1 MNTVELES
9 LVGMH
14 VLSGVD
20 RVTITPEV
28 EEYKYGDAAVLN
40 FVLDGK
46 VHSAIEA
53 GNDGYRSMLGEIFV
67 SEGTLKNM
75 FEAIGVLGVMR
86 ESTTELYSQACDIL
100 DLYDVANGKIVLSVG
115 TENSDDWYPWFVAEF
130 EPRNLHVNE

>member
-1 MNTVELES
+1 MNTVELED

-14 VLSGVD
+14 TLSGVD

-28 EEYKYGDAAVLN
+28 EEYKYGDADVLN

-53 GNDGYRSMLGEIFV
+53 DNDGYRSMLGQIFV
-67 SEGTLKNM
+67 SEGKLENM
-75 FEAIGVLGVMR
+75 FVPVGVLGVMR
-86 ESTTELYSQACDIL
+86 EHSSYACEIL
-100 DLYDVANGKIVLSVG
+100 DLYDVANGKLVLSVG